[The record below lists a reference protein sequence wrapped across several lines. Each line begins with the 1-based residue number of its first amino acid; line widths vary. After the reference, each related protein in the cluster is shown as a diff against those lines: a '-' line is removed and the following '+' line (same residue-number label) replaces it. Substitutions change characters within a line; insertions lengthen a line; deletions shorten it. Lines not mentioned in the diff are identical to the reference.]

1 MKVTSKQ
8 TYGNTQELTDNTW
21 SARARLEKLRNSPTD
36 TYVPPKKST
45 KVKTK

>member
-8 TYGNTQELTDNTW
+8 TYGNTQELTDDTW
-21 SARARLEKLRNSPTD
+21 SRRGSIEKLRNSPPD